1 MSEATK
7 SEAFSIFGEDG
18 GIEAI
23 PVEIDHFALL
33 GLERKFGVD
42 AEALESTFYRLNR
55 RLHPDFFMDAPAAVR
70 IRSLEATARVN
81 AAHQTLRDPAARA
94 VYLVELESGALEEN
108 DAKPPPELFEE
119 IFEAQEA
126 AEEFRRR
133 SDEEGRDRLR
143 ERLSAARESFLAFR
157 YGQRAALDGL
167 GAAWDEA
174 AAGDGTGASEIL
186 RKMRVILGNR
196 KYVENTIESLND
208 ALEKSG

>member
-33 GLERKFGVD
+33 GIERKFGVD
-42 AEALESTFYRLNR
+42 AGALESTFYRLNR
-55 RLHPDFFMDAPAAVR
+55 KLHPDFLMDATAAVR

-81 AAHQTLRDPAARA
+81 AAYQTLRDPAARA
-94 VYLVELESGALEEN
+94 AYLVELESGALEEN

-119 IFEAQEA
+119 IFEAQET

-133 SDEEGRDRLR
+133 PDEEGR
-143 ERLSAARESFLAFR
+143 ERLNDARKCFLTFR
-157 YGQRAALDGL
+157 HGQRSALDGL

-174 AAGDGTGASEIL
+174 AAKDAPAASEIM

-196 KYVENTIESLND
+196 KYVENTIKSLND

>member
-33 GLERKFGVD
+33 GIERKFGVD
-42 AEALESTFYRLNR
+42 AGALESTFYRLNR
-55 RLHPDFFMDAPAAVR
+55 KLHPDFFMGATAAVR

-81 AAHQTLRDPAARA
+81 AAYQTLRDPAARA
-94 VYLVELESGALEEN
+94 AYLVELESGALEEN

-119 IFEAQEA
+119 IFEAQET

-133 SDEEGRDRLR
+133 PDEEGR
-143 ERLSAARESFLAFR
+143 ERLNDARECFLAFR
-157 YGQRAALDGL
+157 HGQRSALDGL

-174 AAGDGTGASEIL
+174 AAKDAPAASEIM

-196 KYVENTIESLND
+196 KYVENTIKSLND